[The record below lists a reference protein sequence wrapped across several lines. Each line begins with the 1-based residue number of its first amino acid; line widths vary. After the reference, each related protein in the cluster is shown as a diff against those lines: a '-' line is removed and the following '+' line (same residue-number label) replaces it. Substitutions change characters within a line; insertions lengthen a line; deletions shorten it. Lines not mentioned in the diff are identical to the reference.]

1 MNINDKDLQRLYKA
15 YVMDKIPSSRKDCP
29 SLKRII
35 DIFSP
40 NSSQKQKTK
49 IIEHITHC
57 AHCAQE
63 FDFILQIF
71 RRELSLTNRIDH
83 LLATEK
89 EIISVN
95 KESDPI
101 HSPPK
106 KEQRLFFP
114 RLLWKFAASLI
125 AVVLIIFSLFL
136 LSIKNPFQ
144 FFAKKEDRGKNISL
158 IHLIEPV
165 DKKFSKSSLVFKWS
179 EFKNAKYYKL
189 ELFDETLL
197 RIWESPKIYNIQCT
211 PPYEIAKK
219 LTAKKS
225 YFWMVTGFS
234 PEGKQVESKL
244 EEFYLSD

>member
-1 MNINDKDLQRLYKA
+1 MNIKDKDLQRLYKA
-15 YVMDKIPSSRKDCP
+15 YVMDKIPSSRKNCP

-57 AHCAQE
+57 AYCAQE
-63 FDFILQIF
+63 FDFNLQIF
-71 RRELSLTNRIDH
+71 RRELSLTNQIDH
-83 LLATEK
+83 LLAIEK

-95 KESDPI
+95 KESNQAY
-101 HSPPK
+101 SPTK
-106 KEQRLFFP
+106 KKQRLFFP
-114 RLLWKFAASLI
+114 RFSWKFAASLI
-125 AVVLIIFSLFL
+125 TVALIIFSLSI
-136 LSIKNPFQ
+136 LSIKNSLH
-144 FFAKKEDRGKNISL
+144 FFAKKEDRGKSIYL

-165 DKKFSKSSLVFKWS
+165 DKTFSKSSLGFRWS
-179 EFKNAKYYKL
+179 EFKDAKYYTL

-197 RIWESPKIYNIQCT
+197 RIWESPKIYNNQCT
-211 PPYEIAKK
+211 LPYEIAKK

-234 PEGKQVESKL
+234 QEGKQVESNL
-244 EEFYLSD
+244 EEFSLSD